1 MLLCESFNPHVR
13 YGSCMALGIACAGTG
28 NAVRGGGPARPGP
41 GNILWSWAVPVL
53 LTSAAGSSEAG
64 PH

>member
-28 NAVRGGGPARPGP
+28 NAVRGGGPARPGQHLVVV
-41 GNILWSWAVPVL
+41 GGARAFDI
-53 LTSAAGSSEAG
+53 SSRF
-64 PH
+64 